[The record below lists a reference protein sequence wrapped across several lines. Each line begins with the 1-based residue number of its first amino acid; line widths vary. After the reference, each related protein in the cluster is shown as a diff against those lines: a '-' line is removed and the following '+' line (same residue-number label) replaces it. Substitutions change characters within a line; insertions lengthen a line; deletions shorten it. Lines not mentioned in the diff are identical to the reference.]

1 VEQVALGFTTSQERE
16 TQRVQADYQTYLGRS
31 ATTTEVQYWVN
42 FFENGGSNEQVVAGF
57 ISSQEYF
64 QDNGNN
70 IVDWL
75 YADYR
80 TVLQR
85 EPDNA
90 GLQYW
95 ENMLQ

>member
-1 VEQVALGFTTSQERE
+1 MN
-16 TQRVQADYQTYLGRS
+16 ADYQTYLGRS

-42 FFENGGSNEQVVAGF
+42 LFENGGSNEQVIAGF

-64 QDNGNN
+64 QNSGDNT
-70 IVDWL
+70 VDWL
-75 YADYR
+75 FTAYR
-80 TVLQR
+80 AVLGR

-95 ENMLQ
+95 ENQL